1 MNVKQKTNIRDWGGV
16 GWAFASGFFAS
27 QQNDPKALWTSNHS
41 SWGVLQKSSSLF
53 YRGELSRT
61 VRSCL
66 RFVVAE
72 NSPDFQFSA
81 LS

>member
-1 MNVKQKTNIRDWGGV
+1 MLPIK
-16 GWAFASGFFAS
+16 
-27 QQNDPKALWTSNHS
+27 QNDPKALWTSSHL

-53 YRGELSRT
+53 YKGELSHT

-66 RFVVAE
+66 RSVVAE
-72 NSPDFQFSA
+72 NSLDFQFSA